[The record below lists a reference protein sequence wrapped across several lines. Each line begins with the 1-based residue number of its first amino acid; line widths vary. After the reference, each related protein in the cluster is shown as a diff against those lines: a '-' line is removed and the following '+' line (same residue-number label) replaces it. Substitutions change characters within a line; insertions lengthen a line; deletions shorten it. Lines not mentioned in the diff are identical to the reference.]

1 MSDMVSAAEAER
13 VFGDDVHGG
22 EGEVATA
29 PVTLAE
35 RISSLDFIRGL
46 AVMGILAANIVAFG
60 QPPNAY
66 MFPDA
71 WVGSAG
77 DPGGWMWIAQFILV
91 DGKMRGL
98 FTLLFGA
105 GLYLFIR
112 TRTKGRTDIENPR
125 SNVFTAFAEWAAA
138 RVSPA
143 SRRRRCSTSCRSRT
157 SSTSDSS
164 S

>member
-1 MSDMVSAAEAER
+1 MSETVSAAEAER
-13 VFGDDVHGG
+13 VFGDDGH
-22 EGEVATA
+22 EVETPAATA
-29 PVTLAE
+29 PVTLSE
-35 RISSLDFIRGL
+35 RISSLDFIRGI

-71 WVGSAG
+71 WVGSSG

-105 GLYLFIR
+105 
-112 TRTKGRTDIENPR
+112 
-125 SNVFTAFAEWAAA
+125 
-138 RVSPA
+138 A
-143 SRRRRCSTSCRSRT
+143 STCSWNAPGHAGAHAGSRCGDC
-157 SSTSDSS
+157 SS
-164 S
+164 